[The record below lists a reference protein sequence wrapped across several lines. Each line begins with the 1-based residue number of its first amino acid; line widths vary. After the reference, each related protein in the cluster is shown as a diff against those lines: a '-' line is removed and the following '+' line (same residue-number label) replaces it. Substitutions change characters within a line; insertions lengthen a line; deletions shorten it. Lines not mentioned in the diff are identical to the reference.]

1 MAAAVLGYSVLVYL
15 LFFASFVY
23 LVLFVGGEMVPLVHA
38 PKTLDWGQAPAAAID
53 PVLLNLGLLLLF
65 GVQHSIMARPGFK
78 RWLTRF
84 LPEAAERSTF
94 VLATVI
100 CLVLLYVYWVP
111 MPGAVWSVTSPFWST
126 LLTLAFFAGAG
137 IVLVSTFLI
146 DHFELF
152 GLRQGW
158 SLFRGLPMPE
168 PRFRTPLLYR
178 FVRHPIYLGLLI
190 LFWATPDMSVG
201 HLLLTAVWTPYLF
214 VGVGYEERDL
224 IAVFGEEYRAYV
236 VSTPMVLPLGRRP

>member
-1 MAAAVLGYSVLVYL
+1 MGALVLVYSVLVYL
-15 LFFASFVY
+15 SFFASFVY
-23 LVLFVGGEMVPLVHA
+23 LVLFIGGDMVPLVQV
-38 PKTLDWGQAPAAAID
+38 PKTLDWGPAWPSGVD
-53 PVLLNLGLLLLF
+53 PALLNLALLALF
-65 GVQHSIMARPGFK
+65 GIQHSIMARPGFK
-78 RWLTRF
+78 GWLTRF

-111 MPGAVWSVTSPFWST
+111 MPGVVWSVTSPFWST

-158 SLFRGLPMPE
+158 SHFRGLSMPE

-190 LFWATPDMSVG
+190 LFWATPSMSAG
-201 HLLLTAVWTPYLF
+201 HLLLAAVWTPYLF
-214 VGVGYEERDL
+214 VGLGYEERDL

-236 VSTPMVLPLGRRP
+236 VTTPMVLPFGRRP